1 MEIKIFENA
10 EFGSVRTADINGVTY
25 FIGKDVCEMFG
36 DKNHNRSLGRIDSED
51 KTKIG
56 VVDSLGRKQFVI
68 AVNESGLYSL
78 LFAMQPQKANND
90 GVSDAYPIEV
100 QERIEKLHR
109 FKRWVTSEVLPSI
122 RKTFTELEKISFKGN
137 IDGIVYSKNGIP
149 ITTSRIISEIT
160 NKSHNLILRDIR
172 EEISKLNEI
181 DSPNLDSDIKEIIN
195 DFKEVEYIA
204 TNGQVYKE
212 YELGEMATM
221 QLMLKYSTE
230 YRAKFIICFSKMKKS
245 IMNMF
250 KANVIE
256 SVLPQD
262 NRDRQYI
269 YVIKNPEN
277 DRVKIGVS
285 NNVEKRLKTLETGA
299 GTKLD
304 LVYQSIICSNAFDI
318 ENTVHKHFQEYRVFG
333 EWFEIDVNK
342 VINYLEKQEYILK
355 SEFLKYVSII

>member
-1 MEIKIFENA
+1 MKNEMRIFEGTQVHIIEKDGEPMFEVYSTGMALGQVKFNSVGTAYPRKDRIDENLKNA
-10 EFGSVRTADINGVTY
+10 EIIPCVRNGHSYITEEQLY
-25 FIGKDVCEMFG
+25 DLMLEMKT
-36 DKNHNRSLGRIDSED
+36 DKVKPFRKWVISE
-51 KTKIG
+51 I
-56 VVDSLGRKQFVI
+56 
-68 AVNESGLYSL
+68 
-78 LFAMQPQKANND
+78 
-90 GVSDAYPIEV
+90 
-100 QERIEKLHR
+100 
-109 FKRWVTSEVLPSI
+109 LPAI

-160 NKSHNLILRDIR
+160 NKSHNHILRDIR

-250 KANVIE
+250 KAKVIE

-269 YVIKNPEN
+269 YI
-277 DRVKIGVS
+277 
-285 NNVEKRLKTLETGA
+285 
-299 GTKLD
+299 
-304 LVYQSIICSNAFDI
+304 
-318 ENTVHKHFQEYRVFG
+318 
-333 EWFEIDVNK
+333 
-342 VINYLEKQEYILK
+342 
-355 SEFLKYVSII
+355 

>member
-1 MEIKIFENA
+1 
-10 EFGSVRTADINGVTY
+10 
-25 FIGKDVCEMFG
+25 
-36 DKNHNRSLGRIDSED
+36 
-51 KTKIG
+51 
-56 VVDSLGRKQFVI
+56 
-68 AVNESGLYSL
+68 
-78 LFAMQPQKANND
+78 
-90 GVSDAYPIEV
+90 
-100 QERIEKLHR
+100 
-109 FKRWVTSEVLPSI
+109 
-122 RKTFTELEKISFKGN
+122 
-137 IDGIVYSKNGIP
+137 
-149 ITTSRIISEIT
+149 
-160 NKSHNLILRDIR
+160 
-172 EEISKLNEI
+172 
-181 DSPNLDSDIKEIIN
+181 LDSDIKEIIN

-250 KANVIE
+250 KAKVIE